1 MNAGFKRLCPLLL
14 TALASCAMPGKPGAP
29 AERAEAPPANQEIQ
43 SFAGVVSQDPEP
55 ALDREKLGESASRGS
70 VAPKYRPLADAVR
83 SGRPGAINDEAAKL
97 LAVNPNDLMAL
108 NTLALVNLRRGKL
121 GVAKIFINRAFETK
135 PPNSSMAALHNNL
148 AVIFL
153 EEGDQIAAVAELKK
167 ALQFDSR
174 HPEAMGNLGAIYA
187 MGGDYAR
194 ARPLL
199 ERAYRA
205 TKSNL
210 AVANSYAISLRAAK
224 DFQGA
229 KRIYDEAM
237 KHNSRDV
244 ALLLN
249 YSILLIEFMNKPKD
263 GMDLLYR
270 VKFIETERKDVLA
283 KVNALEKKAKSELK

>member
-1 MNAGFKRLCPLLL
+1 
-14 TALASCAMPGKPGAP
+14 
-29 AERAEAPPANQEIQ
+29 
-43 SFAGVVSQDPEP
+43 
-55 ALDREKLGESASRGS
+55 
-70 VAPKYRPLADAVR
+70 
-83 SGRPGAINDEAAKL
+83 
-97 LAVNPNDLMAL
+97 
-108 NTLALVNLRRGKL
+108 
-121 GVAKIFINRAFETK
+121 
-135 PPNSSMAALHNNL
+135 
-148 AVIFL
+148 
-153 EEGDQIAAVAELKK
+153 
-167 ALQFDSR
+167 
-174 HPEAMGNLGAIYA
+174 

-205 TKSNL
+205 NKSNL

-229 KRIYDEAM
+229 KRVYDEAM